1 MYFNDVYWLL
11 LAPLHEGDL
20 RQYRLFE
27 LGSRGG
33 LMVSIDGY
41 HRRPSLPAPNND
53 FEPFLASNR
62 LHLAIWR

>member
-27 LGSRGG
+27 LGSGGG

-41 HRRPSLPAPNND
+41 HRRPSLPHPNHDAKRVPASHGLFCAAP
-53 FEPFLASNR
+53 
-62 LHLAIWR
+62 